1 MLKKPAAGEKI
12 LRFHNAISEFSYCK
26 IVIPEVFS
34 WFGNL
39 FSEEAN
45 AAFGGPKGAIPPRS
59 WAQALPLR
67 SPPSAARG
75 QRPPNAPCGPSG
87 RAGGHR
93 RGGIVASAALRAAC
107 GGALLPPCPPARG
120 QSETLVHNTI
130 RNTNLRPTCEI
141 CKRLSCI
148 AMSCRCQ

>member
-45 AAFGGPKGAIPPRS
+45 AAFGGPKGAIPPRP
-59 WAQALPLR
+59 WAQAH
-67 SPPSAARG
+67 PSARRLRRLG
-75 QRPPNAPCGPSG
+75 GSGPQMPP
-87 RAGGHR
+87 
-93 RGGIVASAALRAAC
+93 AALRAAS
-107 GGALLPPCPPARG
+107 GGASAGGHRGLSGPSGRLRGGIIAPLPHR
-120 QSETLVHNTI
+120 
-130 RNTNLRPTCEI
+130 
-141 CKRLSCI
+141 
-148 AMSCRCQ
+148 